1 MALPVVLP
9 KLNDFLLKKESEIR
23 TCKSGGYIGT
33 SSALEYVRIY
43 TPNTQTQH
51 PCPVYTHYVYFIYS
65 LHTYN

>member
-33 SSALEYVRIY
+33 SSALEYVTIY
-43 TPNTQTQH
+43 TPNIQT
-51 PCPVYTHYVYFIYS
+51 
-65 LHTYN
+65 